1 MMKSTYIRNRRKGFS
16 LVEIIIYLG
25 ILSVLSIGSITFLIS
40 LSGFVKEYRVETA
53 LYRSTSNVLEQVE
66 ATLRQADTFDATS
79 VTNDATNGKLVLK
92 NGAVTTS
99 YIRNGTA
106 LELWVGGVNK
116 GNLLNNGV
124 TVTNFTVYKYVTVSG
139 TFVRVR
145 LDLQG
150 TVSGITK
157 SVTLYDSSVIRGD
170 I

>member
-1 MMKSTYIRNRRKGFS
+1 MKSTYIRNRRKGFS

-139 TFVRVR
+139 AFVRVR